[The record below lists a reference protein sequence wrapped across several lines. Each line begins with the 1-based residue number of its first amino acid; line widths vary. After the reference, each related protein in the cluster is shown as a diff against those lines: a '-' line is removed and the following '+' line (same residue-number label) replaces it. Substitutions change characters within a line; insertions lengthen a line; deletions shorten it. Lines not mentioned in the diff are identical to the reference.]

1 MGCPEPGNRMRIWP
15 WLVLALAT
23 LPSFW
28 YVLDFESDIDP
39 EFPRVVR
46 PTFNAYP
53 PPAYR
58 FADAGHTIDPVPVY
72 VPSAAIVLSGWGLLR
87 CPSRRLWLA
96 AMAIS
101 LAA

>member
-1 MGCPEPGNRMRIWP
+1 MSKPAQGWRIRIWP

-23 LPSFW
+23 LPAVW
-28 YVLDFESDIDP
+28 YVVDFESDIDP

-58 FADAGHTIDPVPVY
+58 FAEPGDTFVADYGPQGTVSVVFDPEPG
-72 VPSAAIVLSGWGLLR
+72 S
-87 CPSRRLWLA
+87 
-96 AMAIS
+96 
-101 LAA
+101 